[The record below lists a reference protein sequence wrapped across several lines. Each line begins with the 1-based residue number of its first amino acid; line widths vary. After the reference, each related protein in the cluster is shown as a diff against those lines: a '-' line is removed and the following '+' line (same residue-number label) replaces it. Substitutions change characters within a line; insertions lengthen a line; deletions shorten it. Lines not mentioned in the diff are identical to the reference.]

1 MASSGRGYMGPAS
14 RAVKIIQIEP
24 LSRRAFGVD
33 ENGNQLE
40 INLSI
45 MRAKGLAPNVGEPWL
60 IDRQYGDWTL
70 AAILDHTSPGLLLWS
85 NLDLKANWLGLEQY
99 TWRHLGSDAQGA
111 TLARDDAT
119 PVPPS
124 PNAEYIAALGLLRLA
139 GDPGVA
145 IPQHEINAAIATVVL
160 ALSNRA

>member
-1 MASSGRGYMGPAS
+1 MAGAGAGYRGPGN

-24 LSRRAFGVD
+24 LSRRAIGID
-33 ENGNQLE
+33 ENGNRLE

-60 IDRQYGDWTL
+60 IDRQFGDWTL

-85 NLDLKANWLGLEQY
+85 NLDLKANWYGLEQY

-111 TLARDDAT
+111 TLARDDA
-119 PVPPS
+119 VPMMP
-124 PNAEYIAALGLLRLA
+124 PPTQEYIDALGVLRLA
-139 GDPGVA
+139 ADPAVA
-145 IPQHEINAAIATVVL
+145 IPQHEINAAIALVL
-160 ALSNRA
+160 LTLSNRS

>member
-1 MASSGRGYMGPAS
+1 MATAGRSYMGPTS
-14 RAVKIIQIEP
+14 RAVKITQIEP

-60 IDRQYGDWTL
+60 IDRQFGDWTL

-85 NLDLKANWLGLEQY
+85 NLDLRANWFGLEQY

-119 PVPPS
+119 PVPTTPS
-124 PNAEYIAALGLLRLA
+124 AEYLDALAVLRTAA
-139 GDPGVA
+139 DPGALVDQSA
-145 IPQHEINAAIATVVL
+145 LNAAIATVVL